1 MALLVITVKLY
12 HPFDSVDRHPRSLTE
27 PGTLRIDWDR
37 WCEIQQDYDARDTVD
52 GKLGRG
58 NEIKVAEADVF
69 KLSTDQIDE
78 YLDWFAKTWVDEER
92 ARKQPRG
99 YPDQLLDM
107 FPTGKPDGS
116 TRQTVNAE
124 KERLNDEEALEAKL
138 QAVQGTLKPRQ
149 IISDKDAKS
158 HDEPVARIGS
168 FYKRYRKA
176 EDLPATAKMFHET
189 AASLIAVKVS
199 TLLIAVGQIE
209 RRLIRRKEKQENE
222 GSDSESA
229 DENIE
234 HQSEEEGVADEVSN
248 DKEVSIRQH
257 EELEEEQR
265 LHHRRIGSPRM
276 GQADSDLDSIHS
288 QEDSP

>member
-12 HPFDSVDRHPRSLTE
+12 HPFDSIDRHPRSLTE
-27 PGTLRIDWDR
+27 PGTLGIDWDR
-37 WCEIQQDYDARDTVD
+37 WCEIQENYDARDTAGD
-52 GKLGRG
+52 KLGRG

-69 KLSTDQIDE
+69 KLSGDQIDE
-78 YLDWFAKTWVDEER
+78 YLDWFEKTWVDEER

-116 TRQTVNAE
+116 TRQTMNVE
-124 KERLNDEEALEAKL
+124 QERRNDEEALEAKL

-158 HDEPVARIGS
+158 HEEPVARIGS

-189 AASLIAVKVS
+189 AASLIAVKVKS
-199 TLLIAVGQIE
+199 SGDLLDG
-209 RRLIRRKEKQENE
+209 RRSKKMKAQIRRARMKISSTRARKKVSLTRYPMIKKSLYGSMKSWKRSRDYITGELGALGWGKQT
-222 GSDSESA
+222 A
-229 DENIE
+229 T
-234 HQSEEEGVADEVSN
+234 
-248 DKEVSIRQH
+248 
-257 EELEEEQR
+257 
-265 LHHRRIGSPRM
+265 
-276 GQADSDLDSIHS
+276 
-288 QEDSP
+288 